1 MYEDRFGL
9 TKNPFRMTPDTSFLF
24 VTEMHREALVG
35 LAYAVLNRKGFTV
48 LTGEA
53 GVGKSTLLHRILES
67 LPARSSYVSNPMLS
81 PSEFLEYAMLDFGI
95 TDVPASKA
103 LRLIRLEE
111 FLLDA
116 LKRDEVAVL
125 IVDEAQ
131 CLSRE
136 VLEEIRLLTN
146 LETPEG
152 KLLQIILAG
161 QNELADMLNR
171 QDLRQLKQRISVRL
185 SLSPLSRVQTA
196 LYIEHRW
203 KKAGGSEP
211 LPFASQAIE
220 RIYAFSRGLP
230 RSINALC
237 DNALIQAVANDVEA
251 VRYEDVVAAARDLD
265 FEAPSDG
272 DFSREPLQEEPLGLA
287 EMPVSKNLPP
297 SPLDPVDEPNST
309 ARLGLFGRF
318 KRGLGLA
325 GAGGTTHE

>member
-53 GVGKSTLLHRILES
+53 GAGKSTLLHRILES
-67 LPARSSYVSNPMLS
+67 LPARSSYVSNPMMS

-95 TDVPASKA
+95 GDVPASKA
-103 LRLIRLEE
+103 QRLVRLEE
-111 FLLDA
+111 FLLDT
-116 LKRDEVAVL
+116 LERDEVAVL

-171 QDLRQLKQRISVRL
+171 KDLRQLKQRVSVRL
-185 SLSPLSRVQTA
+185 SLTPLSSVQTA
-196 LYIEHRW
+196 LYIQHRW
-203 KKAGGSEP
+203 KKAGGRGP
-211 LPFASQAIE
+211 MPFASQAVE
-220 RIYAFSRGLP
+220 RIYAFSRGVP

-251 VRYEDVVAAARDLD
+251 VRFEDVVAAARDLD
-265 FEAPSDG
+265 FATPSDG
-272 DFSREPLQEEPLGLA
+272 DYFPEPAQEGPFGLA
-287 EMPVSKNLPP
+287 EMPVSEHLPQ
-297 SPLDPVDEPNST
+297 SPFPVDEPTS
-309 ARLGLFGRF
+309 ADRPGLFGRF